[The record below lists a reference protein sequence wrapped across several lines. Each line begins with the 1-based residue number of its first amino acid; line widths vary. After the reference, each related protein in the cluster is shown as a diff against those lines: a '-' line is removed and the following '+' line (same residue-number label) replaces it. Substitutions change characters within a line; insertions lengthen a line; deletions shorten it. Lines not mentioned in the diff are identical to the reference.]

1 MFRIQNTSSEKSE
14 KNLIRVGYVN
24 KFISDDKHTTFN
36 FGFFPINTEAMTHT
50 LIAGLGD
57 ELPLTVYAGV

>member
-1 MFRIQNTSSEKSE
+1 MKVIFSHIC
-14 KNLIRVGYVN
+14 
-24 KFISDDKHTTFN
+24 
-36 FGFFPINTEAMTHT
+36 EAMTHT

>member
-1 MFRIQNTSSEKSE
+1 MISILR
-14 KNLIRVGYVN
+14 LI
-24 KFISDDKHTTFN
+24 FH
-36 FGFFPINTEAMTHT
+36 INSAAMTHT